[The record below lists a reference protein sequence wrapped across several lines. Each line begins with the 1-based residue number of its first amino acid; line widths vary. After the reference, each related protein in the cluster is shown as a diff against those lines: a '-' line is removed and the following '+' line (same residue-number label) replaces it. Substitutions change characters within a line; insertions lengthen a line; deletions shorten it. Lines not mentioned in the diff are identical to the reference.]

1 MRRLLFAMLALL
13 AFGFVAVSGRPARAD
28 EGETPAALFAKG
40 AQALHDGRASDAI
53 AAFEAL
59 ADRGT
64 VDPVASYDRGLAYAM
79 RVRIGAEVTGD
90 LGRAAQ
96 GFEEARDLTHDA
108 KLEDAASRALTVVRS
123 EVARRRTRAGEPV
136 EVDAGRSLART
147 VSSLLAEDSWCV
159 LAAVCSAILA
169 IGLFVRWIAH
179 ARRLRI
185 GGGVAAG
192 LAAPVLLLSVAMAL
206 AARHDRLGVREAVM
220 VTSGSRPGDERG
232 MVAPGATPLPEGARV
247 EVVDWRD
254 TRARIRFGALDG
266 WVPTSALRE
275 IARWP

>member
-1 MRRLLFAMLALL
+1 MRRLLGPMLVLL
-13 AFGFVAVSGRPARAD
+13 AFGVVSASGRTAHAED
-28 EGETPAALFAKG
+28 TETPAAMFAGG
-40 AQALHDGRASDAI
+40 AQALRDGRASDAI

-64 VDPVASYDRGLAYAM
+64 VDPAASYDRGLAYAM
-79 RVRIGAEVTGD
+79 RVRIGAEVPGD

-96 GFEEARDLTHDA
+96 GFEEARDLTHDS

-147 VSSLLAEDSWCV
+147 VSSLLAENSWCL

-169 IGLFVRWIAH
+169 IGLFVRRIARK
-179 ARRLRI
+179 RRLRV

-192 LAAPVLLLSVAMAL
+192 LASPLLLLAVAMAL
-206 AARHDRLGVREAVM
+206 AARHERRAVEEAVV
-220 VTSGSRPGDERG
+220 VTSGTRPSDERG
-232 MVAPGATPLPEGARV
+232 IVAPGATPLPEGARV
-247 EVVDWRD
+247 EVVYWRES
-254 TRARIRFGALDG
+254 RARIRFGALDA
-266 WVPTSALRE
+266 WVPTTALRDL
-275 IARWP
+275 ARWP